1 MGLKNKTL
9 ISIILPCRNE
19 EKALDFCL
27 SNVKEV
33 IKKNNLSAEIIV
45 SDSSV
50 DSSPEIAKRH
60 KVVLVKHDKEG
71 YGNAYLEGIKHSKGE
86 YIMMLDA
93 DGTYD
98 FNDIPLFISYLDKG
112 YDFVIGDR
120 FKGKMD
126 KKCMPWSHKYIGNP
140 ILSGLL
146 RFFFKTKVRDA
157 HCGIRAI
164 KKSSLKK
171 LNLQTKGMEFASEMV
186 IKAARNNLKI
196 KEIPTNYYCRL
207 GDSKLKSFRD
217 GWRHLRFMLLYSPFF
232 LFFIPGLILFL
243 IGFFSF
249 LWVYLNNPY
258 LFGIVLFYHP
268 LFLSSLFLISGYQL
282 MIFSLFA
289 KTYSINHLNDKPI
302 LNKYY
307 KFISIESASIVGI
320 FLILAGLIIYSFIF
334 FYWIKGFK
342 SFGLTETKNTILAF
356 TLIILGIQ
364 TISSSFMLS
373 ILGIKK

>member
-1 MGLKNKTL
+1 
-9 ISIILPCRNE
+9 
-19 EKALDFCL
+19 
-27 SNVKEV
+27 
-33 IKKNNLSAEIIV
+33 
-45 SDSSV
+45 
-50 DSSPEIAKRH
+50 
-60 KVVLVKHDKEG
+60 
-71 YGNAYLEGIKHSKGE
+71 
-86 YIMMLDA
+86 MMLDA

-232 LFFIPGLILFL
+232 FFHTWFNFIFNWLFFFLMGLFKQPLF
-243 IGFFSF
+243 IWNSS
-249 LWVYLNNPY
+249 
-258 LFGIVLFYHP
+258 
-268 LFLSSLFLISGYQL
+268 FLSS
-282 MIFSLFA
+282 
-289 KTYSINHLNDKPI
+289 
-302 LNKYY
+302 
-307 KFISIESASIVGI
+307 
-320 FLILAGLIIYSFIF
+320 FIF
-334 FYWIKGFK
+334 IFTFFNFRISTNDFFFICKNIFYKPLK
-342 SFGLTETKNTILAF
+342 
-356 TLIILGIQ
+356 
-364 TISSSFMLS
+364 
-373 ILGIKK
+373 